1 MPPSDSRQLRLS
13 VERDSLA
20 SWLADSVRSSAEE
33 LLDGELPGSRMSGST
48 LRLPA
53 LVELVKVDLGRKWRS
68 GHPVYLESYLEAL
81 PELGT
86 RDTIPAELILA
97 EYEERRR
104 SGATADQAEY
114 ADRFPCQA
122 EMFRQLIARSLAATP
137 GSLPGDL
144 VDPAAPSRHLPA
156 SVGLPTIAPVRLP
169 RKFGRYR
176 IIRKLG
182 QGAMGTVYLAQDTQ
196 LGRRV
201 ALKVPNIASSGDAGD
216 AGRHDLDR
224 FYREVRN
231 AAILNHPNICPVHD
245 QGEIGG
251 VYYLTMAYIKGRQL
265 STLIDPE
272 QPLSERWVANAVRKL
287 ALALSVAHA
296 RGVIHRDL
304 KPSNI
309 MVTAR
314 RELVIM
320 DFGLAWRVGTEDAR
334 LTKSGMILGTPAYM
348 SPEQLS
354 GDRAAISPS
363 CDIYSLGVIFYEL
376 LTGRRPFEGPTTA
389 VLAQILY
396 KDPLPP
402 SAHRPDLDA
411 QLESICLR
419 AIAKKSQ
426 DRYAIM
432 DELAAAL
439 LQYLRRQPA
448 STQLFS
454 QTGTTLDTLEPDAPD
469 GSTELTDGSAEPV
482 DSGPIDDQLPADAP
496 PESLEDEDPH
506 EGQEEDQVAT
516 PHAPRHRLA
525 WLLRLRGAHSGR
537 LAEIGSARGTPA
549 GRAEDQSEDAELKS
563 QWRAWTAIVELFA
576 LRRTRRRV
584 DPNDYE
590 LLHNQLIR
598 TCRSRAEASDATS
611 RPLYESLE
619 TLARPWLT
627 LGSLVRLD
635 REILFDLLI
644 RCRQAELRLH
654 GLPQADHDLKDQIRA
669 LHESANR
676 PMNFATEILSSLG
689 MCLAL
694 ILILALVIL
703 AIWQPSWL
711 YPLTWH

>member
-1 MPPSDSRQLRLS
+1 
-13 VERDSLA
+13 
-20 SWLADSVRSSAEE
+20 
-33 LLDGELPGSRMSGST
+33 LLDGELPGSRLSGST

-68 GHPVYLESYLEAL
+68 GHPVCLESYLEAL

-104 SGATADQAEY
+104 SGVPADLAEY
-114 ADRFPCQA
+114 AGRFPCQA
-122 EMFRQLIARSLAATP
+122 EMLRQLIARSPEPAP
-137 GSLPGDL
+137 RSLPGDL
-144 VDPAAPSRHLPA
+144 GDPAAPSRHLPA
-156 SVGLPTIAPVRLP
+156 SVGLPSVASVRLP
-169 RKFGRYR
+169 RKFGRYH

-201 ALKVPNIASSGDAGD
+201 ALKVPNIAAGGDAGD

-224 FYREVRN
+224 FYREVHN
-231 AAILNHPNICPVHD
+231 AAILHHPNICPVYD

-265 STLIDPE
+265 STLIDRDR
-272 QPLSERWVANAVRKL
+272 PLTERWVAAAVRKL
-287 ALALSVAHA
+287 ALALSEAHG

-354 GDRAAISPS
+354 GDRAAITPS

-376 LTGRRPFEGPTTA
+376 LTGRRPFEGPTTS

-402 SAHRPDLDA
+402 SAHRPDLDPR
-411 QLESICLR
+411 LESICLR
-419 AIAKKSQ
+419 AIAKKNE
-426 DRYAIM
+426 DRYATM
-432 DELAAAL
+432 DELAAVL
-439 LQYLRRQPA
+439 LRYLRGQPA
-448 STQLFS
+448 STLLPAHS
-454 QTGTTLDTLEPDAPD
+454 GTPLDVVEAVAADAAV
-469 GSTELTDGSAEPV
+469 ELTDRPEAPV
-482 DSGPIDDQLPADAP
+482 DPVPVDDQPPPVAP
-496 PESLEDEDPH
+496 PELIGDGDPLESPDVEL
-506 EGQEEDQVAT
+506 VAT
-516 PHAPRHRLA
+516 PSRPRHRLA

-537 LAEIGSARGTPA
+537 PTESGAARGNPA
-549 GRAEDQSEDAELKS
+549 GGAEEPSEDAELKS
-563 QWRAWTAIVELFA
+563 QWRAWTAVIELFA

-584 DPNDYE
+584 DPQDYE

-598 TCRSRAEASDATS
+598 ACRSRAEASDEAK

-619 TLARPWLT
+619 TLAQPWLT

-644 RCRQAELRLH
+644 RCRQAELRLN
-654 GLPQADHDLKDQIRA
+654 GMPQADHDLKDQIRA

-676 PMNFATEILSSLG
+676 PTNFATEILSSLG
-689 MCLAL
+689 MCLVL

-703 AIWQPSWL
+703 AIWHPNWL
-711 YPLTWH
+711 YLPTWN

>member
-1 MPPSDSRQLRLS
+1 MIPSDSRRLRLS
-13 VERDSLA
+13 VERESLA
-20 SWLADSVRSSAEE
+20 SWLADSGRSAEE
-33 LLDGELPGSRMSGST
+33 ELLAGQLPGSRLSGST

-53 LVELVKVDLGRKWRS
+53 LVELVKVDLGRKWRT

-81 PELGT
+81 PELGS

-104 SGATADQAEY
+104 SGAPVDPAEY
-114 ADRFPCQA
+114 AGRFPCQA
-122 EMFRQLIARSLAATP
+122 ETLRQLIGRAPETGPR
-137 GSLPGDL
+137 SLPGDL
-144 VDPAAPSRHLPA
+144 GDGAAASRHLPA
-156 SVGLPTIAPVRLP
+156 SVGLPSVASVRLP

-201 ALKVPNIASSGDAGD
+201 ALKVPNIATSGDAGD
-216 AGRHDLDR
+216 AGRNDLDR

-231 AAILNHPNICPVHD
+231 AAILHHPNICPVYD

-265 STLIDPE
+265 STLIDRDRS
-272 QPLSERWVANAVRKL
+272 LTERWVATAVRKL
-287 ALALSVAHA
+287 ALALSEAHS

-354 GDRAAISPS
+354 GDRAAITPS

-402 SAHRPDLDA
+402 SAHRPDLDP
-411 QLESICLR
+411 QLESICLK
-419 AIAKKSQ
+419 AIAKRSE
-426 DRYAIM
+426 DRYASM
-432 DELAAAL
+432 GELAAVL
-439 LQYLRRQPA
+439 LQYLRGQAAPA
-448 STQLFS
+448 PHPSPS
-454 QTGTTLDTLEPDAPD
+454 EISLDVDQAVASDAVV
-469 GSTELTDGSAEPV
+469 ELTDQPAALVEP
-482 DSGPIDDQLPADAP
+482 PPPNDQPPPVAP
-496 PESLEDEDPH
+496 PALLGDGDAH
-506 EGQEEDQVAT
+506 ERPDVEQAAT
-516 PHAPRHRLA
+516 PSGPRHRLA
-525 WLLRLRGAHSGR
+525 WLRRARSGR
-537 LAEIGSARGTPA
+537 PTGSGAPRKKPA
-549 GRAEDQSEDAELKS
+549 GGAEEPSEDAELKS
-563 QWRAWTAIVELFA
+563 QWRAWTAVIELFA

-584 DPNDYE
+584 DPEDYE
-590 LLHNQLIR
+590 VLHNQLIR
-598 TCRSRAEASDATS
+598 TCRSRAEASDELK

-619 TLARPWLT
+619 TLAQPWLT

-644 RCRQAELRLH
+644 RCRQAELRLD
-654 GLPQADHDLKDQIRA
+654 GLPLADHDLKDQIRA
-669 LHESANR
+669 LHESASR
-676 PMNFATEILSSLG
+676 PTSFATEILSSLG

-703 AIWQPSWL
+703 AIWQPNWL
-711 YPLTWH
+711 NPLTWR